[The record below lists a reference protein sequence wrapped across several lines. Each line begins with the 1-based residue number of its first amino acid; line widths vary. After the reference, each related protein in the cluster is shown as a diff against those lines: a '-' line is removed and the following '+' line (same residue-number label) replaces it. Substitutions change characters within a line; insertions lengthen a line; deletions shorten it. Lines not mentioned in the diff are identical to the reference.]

1 MRPTLRLLE
10 VDANGSGSR
19 VLTCIRCKL
28 TIRYSDS
35 HARIVSDLLASHW
48 ADDHHLP
55 GWRDAAAEARDRLW
69 RRHPDLLEK
78 LTSMSG
84 SGGTHDRAS

>member
-1 MRPTLRLLE
+1 VRRRL
-10 VDANGSGSR
+10 DH
-19 VLTCIRCKL
+19 VLPVSTGDGARRFVTCIYCRLVIGYADTDVK
-28 TIRYSDS
+28 
-35 HARIVSDLLASHW
+35 IVSDLFASHW

-78 LTSMSG
+78 LANRMSSAG
-84 SGGTHDRAS
+84 DRAS